1 MPNYSFTEQMTA
13 DYVEH
18 YLENSKKIHY
28 TELTEKSKIETIL
41 YKDLPEREVSGY
53 PFASDYVDQDGH
65 VYSVK
70 EFDALSQSEQSKL
83 ELRFH
88 YLPKYHELY
97 VGTTGSGKTTG
108 CMEPQLRAISS
119 QKNKPN
125 LFITDPKGELFEHNA
140 KHLKANGYRLFVL
153 NFRDFGRSDKWNP
166 LLEMYEKKMSVASI
180 GKGAKYCMGK
190 VPENL
195 MLYGKPE
202 DFDRDGYISYN
213 GRAFPD
219 GEAYDRYTQF
229 ERDVI
234 DSEVSALVN
243 EFATQAV
250 VIQSKTD
257 RSWEQGA
264 QNLLKG
270 MLLCMLDEAAVPENG
285 FTKDMMTLK
294 TLQDF
299 YLRLRHD
306 FVDGEDRESISHYK
320 MFRNK
325 PNQITRLMSTA
336 LENAPNTSRSY
347 VGVYEGHMNKWNLGH
362 IYALTTGC
370 TIDID
375 GDDDSPFAIF
385 ISTRDYDKSDYNIA
399 GLFINWVYRKMLLK
413 AENSIRDGDNVP
425 TTRAMHFMLDEF
437 CNIPAIADF
446 ENKIATARSR
456 NIWFHL
462 FVQSYEQL
470 DLVYSHDTASVIRD
484 NCNMQVFLGS
494 QSIKTKQQ
502 FSSECGKTWVPSL
515 ASRFN
520 PNDKSMTEVSVVPVS
535 DLDLI
540 EEGQIYIK
548 RLYSPVIV
556 SQFVRSYKCAKQG
569 AFKMFRDRDS
579 FQLLAPI
586 NDVSFS
592 DQAHTYGKFVKDDRE
607 EFGF

>member
-1 MPNYSFTEQMTA
+1 MTA

-18 YLENSKKIHY
+18 FLENSKKVNY
-28 TELTEKSKIETIL
+28 TELDKNNSKIETVL
-41 YKDLPEREVSGY
+41 YKDLPNTNITGY
-53 PFASDYVDQDGH
+53 PFASDYVDSEGH
-65 VYSVK
+65 VYSVQ
-70 EFDALSQSEQSKL
+70 EFDALSHEEQSKL
-83 ELRFH
+83 ELRYHF
-88 YLPKYHELY
+88 LPKYHELY

-125 LFITDPKGELFEHNA
+125 IFITDPKGELFAHNA
-140 KHLKANGYRLFVL
+140 KHLKEQGYRLFVL
-153 NFRDFGRSDKWNP
+153 NFKEFGRSDRWNP
-166 LLEMYEKKMSVASI
+166 LLEMYEKKMKLASI
-180 GKGAKYCMGK
+180 GKNAVYRKGS
-190 VPENL
+190 VPKNL
-195 MLYGKPE
+195 VPYGE
-202 DFDRDGYISYN
+202 LDAFDPCGYIEYK
-213 GRAFPD
+213 GRAFAD
-219 GEAYDRYTQF
+219 GAAFDRFVTF
-229 ERDVI
+229 EKDIVET
-234 DSEVSALVN
+234 EVTSAVN
-243 EFATQAV
+243 EFAAQAL
-250 VIQSKTD
+250 VIQSQTD
-257 RSWEQGA
+257 RTWEQGA

-270 MLLCMLDEAAVPENG
+270 MLLCMLDEAAMPDSG

-294 TLQDF
+294 SLQDF
-299 YLRLRHD
+299 YLRLRLD
-306 FVDGEDRESISHYK
+306 FIDSDDRAHIGTYPLLRDKSAT
-320 MFRNK
+320 N
-325 PNQITRLMSTA
+325 TRLMSTA

-347 VGVYEGHMNKWNLGH
+347 AGVYEGHMNKWNLGH

-375 GDDDSPFAIF
+375 GEDESPFAIF

-413 AENSIRDGDNVP
+413 AENSIKNEDNQP

-462 FVQSYEQL
+462 FIQSYEQL

-494 QSIKTKQQ
+494 QSIKTRRQ
-502 FSSECGKTWVPSL
+502 FSEECGKTWVASL

-520 PNDKSMTEVSVVPVS
+520 PNDRSMTEVSVVPVS

-540 EEGQIYIK
+540 KEGQIYIK

-556 SQFVRSYKCAKQG
+556 SQFIRSYKCAKQG
-569 AFKMFRDRDS
+569 AFKS
-579 FQLLAPI
+579 FFDDDAFNLLAPV
-586 NDVSFS
+586 NFESFS
-592 DQAHTYGKFVKDDRE
+592 DEAHTYKRFMEDPSFDSD
-607 EFGF
+607 F

>member
-18 YLENSKKIHY
+18 FLENSKKIHY
-28 TELTEKSKIETIL
+28 TELGEKSRIETIL
-41 YKDLPEREVSGY
+41 YKDLPDREVSGY
-53 PFASDYVDQDGH
+53 PFASDYVDKDGH

-70 EFDALSQSEQSKL
+70 EFDALSLAEQSKL

-108 CMEPQLRAISS
+108 CMEPQLRAISA

-153 NFRDFGRSDKWNP
+153 NFKDFGRSDKWNP
-166 LLEMYEKKMSVASI
+166 LLEMYEKKMSAANL
-180 GKGAKYCMGK
+180 GKGAKYRTGK
-190 VPENL
+190 VPSDL

-202 DFDRDGYISYN
+202 DFDRDGYICYK

-219 GEAYDRYTQF
+219 GEAFDRYVQF
-229 ERDVI
+229 EKDVI
-234 DSEVSALVN
+234 DADVASLVN
-243 EFATQAV
+243 EFSAQALK
-250 VIQSKTD
+250 IQSKTD
-257 RSWEQGA
+257 LSWEQGA

-270 MLLCMLDEAAVPENG
+270 MLLCMLDEAALPGSG

-294 TLQDF
+294 SLQDF
-299 YLRLRHD
+299 YLKLRND
-306 FVDGEDRESISHYK
+306 FVDSGDRASISSYK
-320 MFRNK
+320 MLKDK
-325 PNQITRLMSTA
+325 PSQITRLMSTA

-347 VGVYEGHMNKWNLGH
+347 AGVYEGHMNKWNLGH

-375 GDDDSPFAIF
+375 GDDESPFAIF
-385 ISTRDYDKSDYNIA
+385 VSTRDYDKSDYNIA
-399 GLFINWVYRKMLLK
+399 SLFINWVYRKMLLK
-413 AENSIRDGDNVP
+413 AENSIKDADNVP
-425 TTRAMHFMLDEF
+425 STRAMHFMLDEF

-494 QSIKTKQQ
+494 QSIKTKEQ
-502 FSSECGKTWVPSL
+502 FSAECGKTWVASL

-520 PNDKSMTEVSVVPVS
+520 PNDRSLTEVSVVPVS

-548 RLYSPVIV
+548 RLYSPVII
-556 SQFVRSYKCAKQG
+556 SQFIRSYKCAKQG
-569 AFKMFRDRDS
+569 AFKMFNDGDA
-579 FQLLAPI
+579 FVTLAPV

-592 DQAHTYGKFVKDDRE
+592 DQAHTYSKFFTSERDNY
-607 EFGF
+607 EF